1 MKPSLSRAL
10 LLIFCVLCVLQEIGT
25 IPLTRDFVGSPGA
38 YPIGRVAAFAWRL
51 TVSPESAGAK
61 AGLRTGDV
69 VDARAL
75 TPEERFRLWSQAPV
89 MGRPEVFPVLRGSK
103 VDRIT
108 VVPPAYPFTWALWV
122 AIAAGFWSALCAIV
136 LLIRRGADRGVQVLV
151 LYLLL
156 VRLSIQM
163 SPDNWVTPYPVAD
176 LVNAV
181 LNAIMPIGW
190 ALLATYAVHF
200 VASNRTTRTLAA
212 LSYLLAAY
220 IGATGALAALGSWL
234 GFVDPLDPWL
244 AGVPDAI
251 MQGVY
256 FLAPLLCA
264 IVALRSARG
273 MDRARMAWLLGPTAV
288 IYLIQLS
295 YLAGNFVPALDS
307 DAIGSTSLVLQ
318 LLAPLGITYAMLN
331 RRLLDIGF
339 VVNRAVVYAG
349 VSVVVFGI
357 FALVEWAFGE
367 WFSTATHSEN
377 LLMSAA
383 LALAL
388 GFSIRPIHQ
397 RVDAVLDRVFF
408 QKRHEDESAIRRFA
422 HEAPYITDIETLLE
436 RAREVLVR
444 HADAAF
450 VTFALDD
457 GAGKYGD
464 VSENDPALVTLRS
477 SRSVVDLTTSPTTL
491 PGEFAYP
498 MIARGRM
505 LGALAIGPKRSGEAY
520 APDESQAITGLAH
533 GVATAL
539 DVLALSGAR
548 REDVLLDAILD
559 VRQALVTLSERIEST
574 GERLV

>member
-1 MKPSLSRAL
+1 L
-10 LLIFCVLCVLQEIGT
+10 LVFCILCVLQEVGT
-25 IPLTRDFVGSPGA
+25 IPLTRYLVGASGA
-38 YPIGRVAAFAWRL
+38 YAIGRNTPFAWRL
-51 TVSPESAGAK
+51 TVFPESAAAK
-61 AGLRTGDV
+61 AGLQTGDV
-69 VDARAL
+69 VDARVL
-75 TPEERFRLWSQAPV
+75 TPEQRFRLWSQAPV
-89 MGRPEVFPVLRGSK
+89 ADRPESFPVVRGANI
-103 VDRIT
+103 DRIT
-108 VVPPAYPFTWALWV
+108 VIPPAYPFTWALWV

-136 LLIRRGADRGVQVLV
+136 LLIRRGEDRGVQVLV

-176 LVNAV
+176 LVNAL
-181 LNAIMPIGW
+181 LNAMMPVGW

-200 VASNRTTRTLAA
+200 VASNRATRALAG
-212 LSYLLAAY
+212 LSYLLAVY
-220 IGATGALAALGSWL
+220 IAATGALAALGSWF
-234 GFVDPLDPWL
+234 GFVDPLNPWL

-251 MQGVY
+251 MQGAY

-264 IVALRSARG
+264 IIALRAARG

-295 YLAGNFVPALDS
+295 YLAANFVPALNS
-307 DAIGSTSLVLQ
+307 EAAGTISLLLQ

-367 WFSTATHSEN
+367 WFSTATHSQN

-383 LALAL
+383 LALGL

-397 RVDAVLDRVFF
+397 RVDSVLDRVFF

-422 HEAPYITDIETLLE
+422 HEAPYITDGETLME

-444 HADAAF
+444 HADASF

-457 GAGKYGD
+457 GAGQYGE

-477 SRSVVDLTTSPTTL
+477 SRSALDLTASATNL

-505 LGALAIGPKRSGEAY
+505 LGALAIGPKRSGESY
-520 APDESQAITGLAH
+520 APDESQAIAALAH

-539 DVLALSGAR
+539 DVLALSDGR
-548 REDVLLDAILD
+548 RDDVLLDAILD
-559 VRQALVTLSERIEST
+559 VRRAIATLSDRIEPR
-574 GERLV
+574 GA